1 MCETCN
7 LPTAP
12 LRAPNRQP
20 PICPQSQRS
29 ARDGGKLAVDGN
41 RQNATGCSRAQRKLV
56 PARARA
62 RQRPYVECAAR
73 NSSPARPRARAR
85 GATVHRRIE
94 ASLHRCPPAHTR
106 GNGVPF
112 PFSRYGLRPGCSR
125 LDSLSIPPGLVNPA
139 PTHVIPAKAGI
150 SRCAIR
156 RVAWGYRPQTV
167 MPRSNGTADSV

>member
-29 ARDGGKLAVDGN
+29 ARDGGKLSVDGN

-56 PARARA
+56 PARARPHA
-62 RQRPYVECAAR
+62 FHASWLQSQQSR
-73 NSSPARPRARAR
+73 ARPRPHA
-85 GATVHRRIE
+85 
-94 ASLHRCPPAHTR
+94 R

-112 PFSRYGLRPGCSR
+112 PFSRHGLRLARSR
-125 LDSLSIPPGLVNPA
+125 LDSLSIPPGLVIPA
-139 PTHVIPAKAGI
+139 LTHVIPAG
-150 SRCAIR
+150 SRHSRTHPRHSREGGNLPLRDSTR
-156 RVAWGYRPQTV
+156 RSELPSHSSHQTESAV
-167 MPRSNGTADSV
+167 LFD